1 MTIKYN
7 DRIYD
12 AADNGDGTFTL
23 TPTAPA
29 INASVDQLRR
39 EYRDLRSK
47 AVSLLDHRDQ
57 VNAKLQALKDRRDEL
72 KALILASGVD
82 PDVDPEPEA

>member
-7 DRIYD
+7 DQTYD

-23 TPTAPA
+23 TPLA
-29 INASVDQLRR
+29 ISATVEELIR
-39 EYRDLRSK
+39 EYRGIRGK

-57 VNAKLQALKDRRDEL
+57 INAKLQALKDRRDEL
-72 KALILASGVD
+72 KALVLASGVD
-82 PDVDPEPEA
+82 PDVDPDPEPEA